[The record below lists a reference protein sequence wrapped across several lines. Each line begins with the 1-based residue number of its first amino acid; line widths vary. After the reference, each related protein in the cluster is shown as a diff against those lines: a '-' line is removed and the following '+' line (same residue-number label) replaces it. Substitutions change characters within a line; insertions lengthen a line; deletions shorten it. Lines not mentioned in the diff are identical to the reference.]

1 MKKPALTKEKADIL
15 KPSRKKA
22 SRTKATTVA
31 GESFSS
37 VAKPEPRG
45 GVVMRLAK
53 TAPYLGFIMLLVTV
67 LYTAMLISYSPNDP
81 SFTYATVNKPV
92 ENWIGTLGA
101 WGADIAL
108 FVFGW
113 SAFWL
118 VGIGLMIVLRLFG
131 WVGEQGFGTRIK
143 HAIGLICLMSGSCT
157 LEAIRLHSFAKALPG
172 EAGGVLG
179 QLCAVTTIPYLGAIG
194 MTIVAIF
201 ALLLGAQ
208 LSFDFSWVRVAEWIG
223 ALIDSPRR
231 RIGELK
237 AKKADLEAGAE
248 VRVQREREQAQAA
261 LNETPEVHITE
272 PETVEPA
279 RPPITI
285 TDPAKVEPSKS
296 FLEANQETLG
306 LGIEMQ
312 EDIRPT
318 LSLLDE
324 VPENKPSIDKT
335 SLEIMSSMIESKL
348 RTFGVNVKVM
358 AANPGPV
365 VTRYQ
370 IELEDGMKAS
380 QVKNLESDLARVLGV
395 QSIRILDTV
404 PGTSYM
410 GIEAPN
416 PKRQIVKIA
425 ELLGSQDFAK
435 SKAALPICLGKRIT
449 GEPYVVDLAKMPHL
463 MVAGTTGSG
472 KSVGV
477 NSMILSLLY
486 KFTPAK
492 LRFIMIDPKS
502 VEFAFY
508 EDIPHLLCPVVTDMR
523 EAYQGLQ
530 WCVKEMERRYKL
542 AQMLKT
548 RSIEGYN
555 ARVRELRAQ
564 GKVTIQEAVPNAKFD
579 APLEELPY
587 IVVIVDE
594 LADLLMVEKKG
605 VESSLIRLAQKAR
618 AASIH
623 LILATQR
630 PSADVITGLLR
641 TNIPSRAAFQVATA
655 SDSRIILDMSGA
667 ESLLGNGDFLFKTP
681 GMQALERIQGAF
693 VTDDELERVTSALR
707 EMQQPQYVD
716 EVLAMPEEE
725 EGSGEFAEEGARSGG
740 SSKLD
745 PLFDRAV
752 QVVIESNKCSVTY
765 LQRRLGVG
773 YPRAANLVDQMEQEG
788 IVTPPDSSNRRTI
801 LARREGGE
809 V

>member
-15 KPSRKKA
+15 KPSRKKN
-22 SRTKATTVA
+22 SRAKAAEATSS
-31 GESFSS
+31 SFTMS
-37 VAKPEPRG
+37 AMPERRG
-45 GVVMRLAK
+45 VLSRL
-53 TAPYLGFIMLLVTV
+53 THSAPYLGFIMLLVTV
-67 LYTAMLISYSPNDP
+67 LYAAMLISYSPTDP

-92 ENWIGTLGA
+92 ANWIGPLGA
-101 WGADIAL
+101 WGADIAF

-113 SAFWL
+113 SAYWL
-118 VGIGLMIVLRLFG
+118 IGIGLMIVIRLFG
-131 WVGEQGFGTRIK
+131 WAGAQGFGSRIK
-143 HAIGLICLMSGSCT
+143 HAIGLICLLLGSCT
-157 LEAIRLHSFAKALPG
+157 LEAIRLHSLAHMLPG
-172 EAGGVLG
+172 DAGGVVG
-179 QLCAVTTIPYLGAIG
+179 QICAISSVPYLGAIG
-194 MTIVAIF
+194 MTIVAVF
-201 ALLLGAQ
+201 ALLLGVQ
-208 LSFDFSWVRVAEWIG
+208 LSFDFSWIRVAEWVG
-223 ALIDSPRR
+223 ALVDSPRR
-231 RIGELK
+231 RFSQLMEKNKDLK
-237 AKKADLEAGAE
+237 AGEAVRDQRATQQLNDVPPPAIEVDVAE
-248 VRVQREREQAQAA
+248 AA
-261 LNETPEVHITE
+261 PVETSAPSL
-272 PETVEPA
+272 
-279 RPPITI
+279 TI
-285 TDPAKVEPSKS
+285 TKQATVEPSKPY
-296 FLEANQETLG
+296 LEQGQKDLFADDTDL
-306 LGIEMQ
+306 
-312 EDIRPT
+312 DVRPQ
-318 LSLLDE
+318 LKLLDE
-324 VPENKPSIDKT
+324 VGEVKPSIDKT
-335 SLEIMSSMIESKL
+335 SLEIMSGMIESKL

-358 AANPGPV
+358 QANPGPV

-395 QSIRILDTV
+395 QSVRILDTV

-435 SKAALPICLGKRIT
+435 SKATLPICLGKRIT

-486 KFTPAK
+486 KFTPQK

-502 VEFAFY
+502 VEFAYY

-655 SDSRIILDMSGA
+655 SDSRIILDMGGA
-667 ESLLGNGDFLFKTP
+667 ESLLGYGDFLFKTP
-681 GMQALERIQGAF
+681 GMQALERVQGAF
-693 VTDDELERVTSALR
+693 VTDDELDRVTSALR
-707 EMQQPQYVD
+707 EMAQPQYVE

-725 EGSGEFAEEGARSGG
+725 DSDGGFGEEGDRAGG
-740 SSKLD
+740 SASKLD

-752 QVVIESNKCSVTY
+752 QEVIESGKCSVTY

-773 YPRAANLVDQMEQEG
+773 YPRAANLVDQMEREG

-801 LARREGGE
+801 LARRGGDE
-809 V
+809 

>member
-15 KPSRKKA
+15 KPSRKKS
-22 SRTKATTVA
+22 SRVKAAETTA
-31 GESFSS
+31 TGFSMT
-37 VAKPEPRG
+37 ATPEHRG
-45 GVVMRLAK
+45 VLARL
-53 TAPYLGFIMLLVTV
+53 THSAPYLGFIMLMVTV
-67 LYTAMLISYSPNDP
+67 LYAAMLISYSSTDP

-92 ENWIGTLGA
+92 ANWIGPLGA
-101 WGADIAL
+101 WGADIAF

-113 SAFWL
+113 SAYWL
-118 VGIGLMIVLRLFG
+118 IGIGLMVVIRLFG
-131 WVGEQGFGTRIK
+131 WAGNQGFGTRIK
-143 HAIGLICLMSGSCT
+143 HALGLLFLLLGSCT
-157 LEAIRLHSFAKALPG
+157 LEAIRLHSLATMLPG
-172 EAGGVLG
+172 DAGGVVG
-179 QLCAVTTIPYLGAIG
+179 QICAVTTVPYLGAIG
-194 MTIVAIF
+194 MTIVAVF
-201 ALLLGAQ
+201 SLLLGAQ
-208 LSFDFSWVRVAEWIG
+208 LSFDFSWLRVAEWVG
-223 ALIDSPRR
+223 ALVDSPRR
-231 RIGELK
+231 RFSQLMEKNKDLKAGEAEREKRGELHRT
-237 AKKADLEAGAE
+237 EP
-248 VRVQREREQAQAA
+248 A
-261 LNETPEVHITE
+261 LPVEEPFVAETPSTE
-272 PETVEPA
+272 TSTSPL
-279 RPPITI
+279 TI
-285 TDPAKVEPSKS
+285 TTQATVKPSLDS
-296 FLEANQETLG
+296 LEQRQTDLFDDG
-306 LGIEMQ
+306 KDL
-312 EDIRPT
+312 DIRPQ
-318 LSLLDE
+318 LKLLDE
-324 VPENKPSIDKT
+324 VGEIKPSIDNT
-335 SLEIMSSMIESKL
+335 SLQIMSGMIESKL

-358 AANPGPV
+358 QANPGPV

-395 QSIRILDTV
+395 QSVRILDTV

-435 SKAALPICLGKRIT
+435 SKATLPICLGKRIT

-486 KFTPAK
+486 KFTPQK

-502 VEFAFY
+502 VEFSYY

-655 SDSRIILDMSGA
+655 SDSRIILDMGGA
-667 ESLLGNGDFLFKTP
+667 ESLLGYGDFLFKTP
-681 GMQALERIQGAF
+681 GMQALERVQGAF
-693 VTDDELERVTSALR
+693 VTDDELDRVTSALR
-707 EMQQPQYVD
+707 SMAQPQYVED
-716 EVLAMPEEE
+716 VLAMPEDE
-725 EGSGEFAEEGARSGG
+725 EGDGGTGEDGERAGG
-740 SSKLD
+740 SSSKLD

-752 QVVIESNKCSVTY
+752 QEVIESGKCSVTY

-773 YPRAANLVDQMEQEG
+773 YPRAANLVDQMEREG

-801 LARREGGE
+801 LARRGGDE
-809 V
+809 

>member
-15 KPSRKKA
+15 KPSRKKN
-22 SRTKATTVA
+22 SRAKAAEVTSS
-31 GESFSS
+31 SFTMS
-37 VAKPEPRG
+37 AMPERRG
-45 GVVMRLAK
+45 VLSRL
-53 TAPYLGFIMLLVTV
+53 THSAPYLGFIMLLVTV
-67 LYTAMLISYSPNDP
+67 LYAAMLISYSPTDP

-92 ENWIGTLGA
+92 ANWIGPLGA
-101 WGADIAL
+101 WGADIAF

-113 SAFWL
+113 SAYWL
-118 VGIGLMIVLRLFG
+118 IGIGLMIVIRLFG
-131 WVGEQGFGTRIK
+131 WAGAQGFGSRIK
-143 HAIGLICLMSGSCT
+143 HAIGLICLLLGSCT
-157 LEAIRLHSFAKALPG
+157 LEAIRLHSLAHMLPG
-172 EAGGVLG
+172 DAGGVVG
-179 QLCAVTTIPYLGAIG
+179 QICAISSVPYLGAIG
-194 MTIVAIF
+194 MTIVAVF
-201 ALLLGAQ
+201 ALLLGVQ
-208 LSFDFSWVRVAEWIG
+208 LSFDFSWIRVAEWVG
-223 ALIDSPRR
+223 ALVDSPRR
-231 RIGELK
+231 RFSQLMEKNKDLK
-237 AKKADLEAGAE
+237 AGEAVRDQRATQQLNDVPPPAIEVDVAE
-248 VRVQREREQAQAA
+248 AA
-261 LNETPEVHITE
+261 PVETSAPSL
-272 PETVEPA
+272 
-279 RPPITI
+279 TI
-285 TDPAKVEPSKS
+285 TKQATVEPSKPY
-296 FLEANQETLG
+296 LEQGQKDLFADDTDL
-306 LGIEMQ
+306 
-312 EDIRPT
+312 DVRPQ
-318 LSLLDE
+318 LKLLDE
-324 VPENKPSIDKT
+324 VGEVKPSIDKT
-335 SLEIMSSMIESKL
+335 SLEIMSGMIESKL

-358 AANPGPV
+358 QANPGPV

-395 QSIRILDTV
+395 QSVRILDTV

-435 SKAALPICLGKRIT
+435 SKATLPICLGKRIT

-486 KFTPAK
+486 KFTPQK

-502 VEFAFY
+502 VEFAYY

-655 SDSRIILDMSGA
+655 SDSRIILDMGGA
-667 ESLLGNGDFLFKTP
+667 ESLLGYGDFLFKTP
-681 GMQALERIQGAF
+681 GMQALERVQGAF
-693 VTDDELERVTSALR
+693 VTDDELDRVTSALR
-707 EMQQPQYVD
+707 EMAQPQYVE

-725 EGSGEFAEEGARSGG
+725 DSDGGFGEEGDRAGG
-740 SSKLD
+740 SASKLD

-752 QVVIESNKCSVTY
+752 QEVIESGKCSVTY

-773 YPRAANLVDQMEQEG
+773 YPRAANLVDQMEREG

-801 LARREGGE
+801 LARRGGDE
-809 V
+809 